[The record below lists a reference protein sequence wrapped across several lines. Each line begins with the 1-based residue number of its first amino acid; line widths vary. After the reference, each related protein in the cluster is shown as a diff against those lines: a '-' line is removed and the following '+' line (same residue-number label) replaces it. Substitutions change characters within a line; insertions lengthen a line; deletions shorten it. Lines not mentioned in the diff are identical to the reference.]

1 MMSATSTS
9 LRALAAALLLTGASA
24 AYAQQGPSAAGD
36 APEEEDAASEDRGII
51 VVTARNK
58 EEDLNKVPIP
68 ITVLG
73 ADTLSQQRV
82 FTIADLTQRAPGLT
96 ATTPNARRTG
106 VSLRGLGKT
115 SGNDNAEAAVGTIV
129 DDVFLGHV
137 GMTYQDFTDLQQ
149 VEVIRGPQGT
159 LLGKNTSLGVIKYT
173 TKLPTFT
180 PEGTLEIENGIERS
194 SFKAR
199 GSYSTGIV
207 DDLLA
212 IRASFFLD
220 KQTGDIV
227 NVNPAIGGR
236 WHERDRWGGRV
247 QLLFTPSDDIT
258 IRINADR
265 AETNEKSNTKPWIID
280 PTRLDDGSVR
290 GTTYTSRLARSYF
303 AGYTPVIGSTRR
315 IDVDQAEPLVTR
327 NGGVSLIVDWDTGAL
342 QVRSISA
349 WRSLHF
355 DAKNDSEQT
364 RFAIARGGTLVDTEQ
379 WSQEIRVSGDITDSI
394 DFQAGL
400 FLFEIDT
407 ETTSRTLFGRDA
419 GAFYASNAQFNAL
432 NTPANL
438 PFLRASLENIFSTTF
453 QNPVSKSQAVFAQ
466 ANWRLTD
473 RLTLT
478 GGLRYTWEQKDN
490 ITTRGARFVDGS
502 PLVSTGNA
510 AADAIRATQL
520 GAAYTNIEGDPIRDG
535 SVSWLV
541 NPSYSLTDDI
551 LLYASASGGGKSGA
565 VAFLNDGTRA
575 NVEPERT
582 TDFELGVKGAFFDRA
597 LQLNVN
603 LYQTNVRDYQ
613 NVTSYA
619 DPESPTGFSSRLGN
633 IPKIRARGVEV
644 DGLLRV
650 SDALSVTFGGAYN
663 DAIYTDWST
672 ATCPR
677 NVPSSIVVCDNTGR
691 QIVGAPKWNVIL
703 GFTWDQPIGDSGF
716 TLRVFAND
724 TYRSAQN
731 LEQLLS
737 PYGVQDGYHLTD
749 AGIGIAKEVGEAEIE
764 LSIVA
769 KNLFDTIYT
778 TSVNDFSNTAPVG
791 YDGVGPRRY
800 VGALLRATY

>member
-1 MMSATSTS
+1 MIRTIAR
-9 LRALAAALLLTGASA
+9 LRTLSAALLLTTSPAVL
-24 AYAQQGPSAAGD
+24 AQQSLSSAGESV
-36 APEEEDAASEDRGII
+36 EEENTAGGREII
-51 VVTARNK
+51 VVTARNR

-73 ADTLSQQRV
+73 AETLAQQRV

-149 VEVIRGPQGT
+149 VEIIRGPQGT
-159 LLGKNTSLGVIKYT
+159 LLGKNTSIGVIKYT

-180 PEGTLEIENGIERS
+180 PEGTLEIENGLEQN

-199 GSYSTGIV
+199 GSYSTGV
-207 DDLLA
+207 VEDLLA
-212 IRASFFLD
+212 VRASFFLD
-220 KQTGDIV
+220 KQSGDIV
-227 NVNPAIGGR
+227 NVNPAVGGR
-236 WHERDRWGGRV
+236 WHERDRWGGRA
-247 QLLFTPSDDIT
+247 QLLFTPSDNVT

-280 PTRLDDGSVR
+280 PTQLDDGSVR

-303 AGYTPVIGSTRR
+303 NGYVPVIGSTRLV
-315 IDVDQAEPLVTR
+315 DVDQAEPLVTR
-327 NGGVSLIVDWDTGAL
+327 NGGVSLIVDWDTGPL
-342 QVRSISA
+342 QIRSISA
-349 WRSLHF
+349 WRSLFF

-364 RFAIARGGTLVDTEQ
+364 RFPIARGGTLVDTEQ
-379 WSQEIRVSGDITDSI
+379 WSQEIRVSGDLTDTI

-400 FLFEIDT
+400 FLFRIDT

-419 GAFYASNAQFNAL
+419 GAFYATNGQFNAL

-438 PFLRASLENIFSTTF
+438 PFLRASLENVFSTTF
-453 QNPVSKSQAVFAQ
+453 QNPVSESQAVFAQ
-466 ANWRLTD
+466 ANWKLTD

-490 ITTRGARFVDGS
+490 ITTRGAQFVDGS

-510 AADAIRATQL
+510 TADAIRATQL
-520 GAAYTNIEGDPIRDG
+520 GASYTDLEGTPIRDG
-535 SVSWLV
+535 SISWLV
-541 NPSYSLTDDI
+541 NPSFSLTDDV

-575 NVEPERT
+575 NIEPERT
-582 TDFELGVKGAFFDRA
+582 TDFELGVKGLFFDRV

-613 NVTSYA
+613 NVTSFA
-619 DPESPTGFSSRLGN
+619 DPASPTGFSSRLGN
-633 IPKIRARGVEV
+633 IPKIRARGVEI
-644 DGLLRV
+644 DGYVQV
-650 SDALSVTFGGAYN
+650 SDALSLVFGGAYN

-677 NVPSSIVVCDNTGR
+677 NVPSSTVVCDNTGR

-703 GFTWDQPIGDSGF
+703 GFTYDQPIGNTGL
-716 TLRVFAND
+716 TLRAFAND
-724 TYRSAQN
+724 TYRSSQN

-737 PYGVQDGYHLTD
+737 PFGVQPGYHLTD
-749 AGIGIAKEVGEAEIE
+749 AGIGIAKDVGDGQIE